1 MINNFKLYS
10 NWNAYIKE
18 FEGLR
23 YQANSK
29 YQYQFSVL
37 MKEGYNN
44 IS

>member
-29 YQYQFSVL
+29 YQYQYFCFD
-37 MKEGYNN
+37 ERG
-44 IS
+44 I